1 VPTTS
6 PTPQFSRPEAL
17 KALRSEQFDLVVI
30 GGGITGAGVAL
41 DAAARGLRTALIE
54 GDDFASGTS
63 SKSSKLVHGGLRYL
77 QQGDISLV
85 YEALHERRRLL
96 ANAPHL
102 VDIQPFLL
110 PLFAKGGLIPK
121 KLARSMGAAMWAYD
135 ATGGW
140 RIGRFHQRIDTA
152 EAVAHMPTLP
162 ADKLGGAYI
171 YYDAAADDARLVLTV
186 IRTAVLDH
194 GATAA
199 NRVRALG
206 IHKTPGHI
214 IDGVEVEADGEHFT
228 IATTAVVNAAGVF
241 ADDVRALDEA
251 VHPNSIRP
259 AKGIHVTVPWDRIR
273 NDIGVILPVK
283 GDRRSIFVMPWGD
296 HTYIGTT
303 DTTYDGPTDNPRCT
317 ADDVAYLLDAV
328 NGWTGAGLTP
338 ADVTGTW
345 AGLRPLVVEADQAAG
360 RTADLSRHHRVLRS
374 PSGMVTVT
382 GGKLTTYRQM
392 AADAVDKVV
401 KSLLGSAGA
410 KAPSRSPTARL
421 RLRGAEGWEAVGDAA
436 VGLGLDR
443 STGEHLARRYGG
455 EANALLIALAAEP
468 ELAEPLVAG
477 LPYLRI
483 EARHAARH
491 EMATTLTD
499 VLSRRT
505 RALLLD
511 RAAARAAA
519 PMVAADLATVL
530 GWDDAEQARQVA
542 NFESVVDA
550 ELTAESGHDVPAGVP
565 TGTRA

>member
-1 VPTTS
+1 
-6 PTPQFSRPEAL
+6 
-17 KALRSEQFDLVVI
+17 
-30 GGGITGAGVAL
+30 
-41 DAAARGLRTALIE
+41 
-54 GDDFASGTS
+54 
-63 SKSSKLVHGGLRYL
+63 
-77 QQGDISLV
+77 
-85 YEALHERRRLL
+85 
-96 ANAPHL
+96 
-102 VDIQPFLL
+102 
-110 PLFAKGGLIPK
+110 
-121 KLARSMGAAMWAYD
+121 M
-135 ATGGW
+135 
-140 RIGRFHQRIDTA
+140 
-152 EAVAHMPTLP
+152 
-162 ADKLGGAYI
+162 
-171 YYDAAADDARLVLTV
+171 
-186 IRTAVLDH
+186 
-194 GATAA
+194 
-199 NRVRALG
+199 
-206 IHKTPGHI
+206 
-214 IDGVEVEADGEHFT
+214 
-228 IATTAVVNAAGVF
+228 
-241 ADDVRALDEA
+241 
-251 VHPNSIRP
+251 
-259 AKGIHVTVPWDRIR
+259 
-273 NDIGVILPVK
+273 
-283 GDRRSIFVMPWGD
+283 
-296 HTYIGTT
+296 
-303 DTTYDGPTDNPRCT
+303 
-317 ADDVAYLLDAV
+317 AYLLDAV

-443 STGEHLARRYGG
+443 RTGEHLARRYGG